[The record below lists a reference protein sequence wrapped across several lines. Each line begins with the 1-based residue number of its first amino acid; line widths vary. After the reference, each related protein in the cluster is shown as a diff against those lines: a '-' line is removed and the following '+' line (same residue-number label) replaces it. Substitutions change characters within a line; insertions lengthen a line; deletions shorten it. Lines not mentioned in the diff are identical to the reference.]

1 MSDSPI
7 IAYKKPLKGQ
17 KDSPAI
23 SKPASPSLGD
33 SSSLLSSPKL
43 KGERKVLA
51 RRKALQNFYSLPLQ
65 SGTDQDV
72 KSESPSSAEAS
83 RESDVNGISKEEVL
97 DFNIVNDEERL
108 NDFLKKSSIND
119 ILRLRNAI
127 TDQSNSHELRKKSLI
142 YDNYYELIK
151 LSEILGE
158 LSRLK
163 SSRETEGKGLGI
175 LKQNGEK
182 IFASESD
189 VSADYINSTLNDL
202 QDFIKNDVKTFTS
215 DFNSIAKDQ
224 IEASADLDSNASIK
238 TVKEDGN
245 EAASTKYDSDL
256 LNEINTILNGASSKI
271 DKKTKENYIDAIQNC
286 LKKLNIRTDE
296 LLIIQ
301 LNNIKKKLS

>member
-1 MSDSPI
+1 MSESPI
-7 IAYKKPLKGQ
+7 IAYKKPPKGQ
-17 KDSPAI
+17 KDSPVT
-23 SKPASPSLGD
+23 SNPSSPYLGD

-51 RRKALQNFYSLPLQ
+51 RRKALQHFYSLPLQ
-65 SGTDQDV
+65 PGTNEDS
-72 KSESPSSAEAS
+72 KSESSLSAKSSKDS
-83 RESDVNGISKEEVL
+83 YINGTLEEEVL
-97 DFNIVNDEERL
+97 DFSIVNDEKRL
-108 NDFLKKSSIND
+108 SDFLRRSSIND

-127 TDQSNSHELRKKSLI
+127 SDQSNSHELRKKSLI

-163 SSRETEGKGLGI
+163 NSQEMESDGLGI
-175 LKQNGEK
+175 LKQNGK
-182 IFASESD
+182 KVFSSD
-189 VSADYINSTLNDL
+189 SDDSVEYINSTLNDL

-224 IEASADLDSNASIK
+224 IEASGDLDSNASIT
-238 TVKEDGN
+238 TVKEDVN
-245 EAASTKYDSDL
+245 ESVSIKYDADL
-256 LNEINTILNGASSKI
+256 LNEINVILNGTYSKI

-286 LKKLNIRTDE
+286 LRKLSIRTDE

-301 LNNIKKKLS
+301 LNSIKKRLS